1 MLEKIGIVLM
11 CCCLP
16 ILAIGAMTLVITWML
31 GSSLIVIGQGII
43 AVSVVIGLIGIMF
56 LCIDLGRHLLGKE
69 GDK

>member
-16 ILAIGAMTLVITWML
+16 ILVIGAMTMVITWML
-31 GSSLIVIGQGII
+31 DSSLIIIGQGII

-56 LCIDLGRHLLGKE
+56 LCIDLGIGLFVKGR
-69 GDK
+69 

>member
-16 ILAIGAMTLVITWML
+16 MLVIGAMTLVITWML
-31 GSSLIVIGQGII
+31 GSSLMVIGQGII

-56 LCIDLGRHLLGKE
+56 LCLDLGRYLLGKE
-69 GDK
+69 DDK

>member
-16 ILAIGAMTLVITWML
+16 MLVIGAMILVITWML
-31 GSSLIVIGQGII
+31 GSSLMVIGQGII

-56 LCIDLGRHLLGKE
+56 VCLDLGKYLLGKE
-69 GDK
+69 DDK

>member
-16 ILAIGAMTLVITWML
+16 MLVIGAMTMVITWML

-43 AVSVVIGLIGIMF
+43 AVSVAIGLIGIMF
-56 LCIDLGRHLLGKE
+56 LCIDLGIGLFMKGR
-69 GDK
+69 